1 MTLRSIKPLAYAATL
16 GALAISAPAAL
27 AEGTKFTA
35 SADLQNPDGEQVGT
49 VNLTQVPDGVLMA
62 VMLEGLPEGTHA
74 FHIHETGKCEPPFK
88 SAGGHFNPTEAEH
101 GLLNEAGMH
110 AGDLPNI
117 VMPEGKLELQYFN
130 PRVSLIEGNE
140 NNLLDE
146 DGAAIVIHRGAHD
159 YESNPAGKAG
169 KRIACGVLDG

>member
-1 MTLRSIKPLAYAATL
+1 MCDAMPPVPPNAHLIEACPFDWRRSDGSCPLDQH
-16 GALAISAPAAL
+16 GPRSKMI
-27 AEGTKFTA
+27 
-35 SADLQNPDGEQVGT
+35 
-49 VNLTQVPDGVLMA
+49 
-62 VMLEGLPEGTHA
+62 
-74 FHIHETGKCEPPFK
+74 KCEPPFK

-146 DGAAIVIHRGAHD
+146 DGAAIVIHRGADD

-169 KRIACGVLDG
+169 KRIACGVLEG